1 MLAEFFTVSGYA
13 FWIIIGIILVLDVAL
28 LSIGEQAA
36 PHGVP
41 VFITVAGVVGAVLFS
56 DAFADVRIATLAVV
70 AVVYLF
76 LGVLWAFKK
85 WYDFIIEKK
94 KTRSTD
100 QKPPLAAKHKAQIT
114 SWMTLWPFSFTWWVL
129 TWPRRAFVW
138 LYDRLSTVF
147 DRISERIW
155 AS

>member
-1 MLAEFFTVSGYA
+1 MISEFFLVSGYA
-13 FWIIIGIILVLDVAL
+13 FWIILGIILCLDILL
-28 LSIGEQAA
+28 LSIGEDAA
-36 PHGVP
+36 PLGMP
-41 VFITVAGVVGAVLFS
+41 VFITVVGVLGVVLFS
-56 DAFADVRIATLAVV
+56 DAFAGARVATLAAI
-70 AVVYLF
+70 AVVYLV

-85 WYDFIIEKK
+85 WYDFVIEKK
-94 KTRSTD
+94 RDRSKD
-100 QKPPLAAKHKAQIT
+100 QKAPSAAQHKAQIT

-147 DRISERIW
+147 DRISARIW

>member
-1 MLAEFFTVSGYA
+1 MLTEFFTVSGYA
-13 FWIIIGIILVLDVAL
+13 FWIILGIILVLDVIL
-28 LSIGEQAA
+28 LTLGEDAA

-41 VFITVAGVVGAVLFS
+41 VFFTVVGVVGVVLFS
-56 DAFADVRIATLAVV
+56 DAFAGVRVATLA
-70 AVVYLF
+70 AGSAVYLVF
-76 LGVLWAFKK
+76 GVLWAFKK

-94 KTRSTD
+94 KDRSKD
-100 QKPPLAAKHKAQIT
+100 QKAPTAAHHKAQIT